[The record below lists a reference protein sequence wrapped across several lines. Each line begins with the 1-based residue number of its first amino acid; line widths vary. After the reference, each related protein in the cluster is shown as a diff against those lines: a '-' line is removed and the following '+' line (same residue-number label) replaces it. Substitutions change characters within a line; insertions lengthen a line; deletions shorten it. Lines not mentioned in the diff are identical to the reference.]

1 MLSVGQ
7 EGLGPGDLPA
17 RCLHERREQAH
28 HGEIERIGG
37 GIVIGNVI
45 MLLWSLQDQR
55 DAFTPLVP
63 KEPPERLT
71 PNLALPDKHMS
82 VLVRS
87 QRSFTVIQMKERGR
101 TSGGFLEQVESFPEL
116 RLRPGDLVSRG
127 KQVTGIQAVASAVLE
142 PLRNA
147 GKDGAHLLR

>member
-17 RCLHERREQAH
+17 RCLHERSEQAH
-28 HGEIERIGG
+28 HGEIVRIGG
-37 GIVIGNVI
+37 GIVIGDVI

-71 PNLALPDKHMS
+71 PNPALPDKHMP

-87 QRSFTVIQMKERGR
+87 QRPFTVI
-101 TSGGFLEQVESFPEL
+101 
-116 RLRPGDLVSRG
+116 
-127 KQVTGIQAVASAVLE
+127 
-142 PLRNA
+142 
-147 GKDGAHLLR
+147 